1 MGGARACKDRIVV
14 LDLRV
19 CFIGESFVA
28 GVGDQKCLGWAG
40 RLASRAI
47 GAGQPLTYYNLG
59 IRRENSTEL
68 RERWAGECAP
78 RLPEGADCRVVIST
92 GVNDTQFENG
102 SPRVDPDD
110 ALRNMAA
117 ILREVRERG
126 WQAMVVAPPPN
137 VDDEHNARIVALD
150 GRYADLCEETKVP
163 YLRAHQ
169 PLRENQIWMRDIA
182 AGDGYHPGAAG
193 YDEFAALLAPH
204 WLLWLADPGSELPV
218 VR

>member
-1 MGGARACKDRIVV
+1 MV

-19 CFIGESFVA
+19 CFVGESFVA

-40 RLASRAI
+40 RLAVRAI
-47 GAGQPLTYYNLG
+47 AAGQPLTYYNLG
-59 IRRENSTEL
+59 VRRENSTEL
-68 RERWAGECAP
+68 AARWEAECAP
-78 RLPEGADCRVVIST
+78 RLPQGADCRVVIST
-92 GVNDTQFENG
+92 GVNDTQFEDG
-102 SPRVDPDD
+102 RPRVEVEDSVRNLADM
-110 ALRNMAA
+110 LR
-117 ILREVRERG
+117 RVREKG

-137 VDDEHNARIVALD
+137 VDAEHNARIVDLD
-150 GRYADLCEETKVP
+150 ARFADLCEEAKVP
-163 YLRAHQ
+163 YLRTHQ
-169 PLRENQIWMRDIA
+169 PLRENQIWMQDVA

>member
-1 MGGARACKDRIVV
+1 MV

-28 GVGDQKCLGWAG
+28 GVGDPKCLGWAG
-40 RLASRAI
+40 RLAARATA
-47 GAGQPLTYYNLG
+47 AGQPLTYYNLG

-68 RERWAGECAP
+68 RARWEVECER
-78 RLPEGADCRVVIST
+78 RLPAGADCRVVIST

-102 SPRVDPDD
+102 RPRVDSDESV
-110 ALRNMAA
+110 ANMAE
-117 ILREVRERG
+117 ILRRVRERG

-137 VDDEHNARIVALD
+137 VDDAHNVRLEALD
-150 GRYADLCEETKVP
+150 TRYAYVCEQADAP

-182 AGDGYHPGAAG
+182 AGDGFHPGAVG

>member
-1 MGGARACKDRIVV
+1 MV

-40 RLASRAI
+40 RLAARAI
-47 GAGQPLTYYNLG
+47 AAGQPLTYYNLG

-68 RERWAGECAP
+68 AARWEAECAL
-78 RLPEGADCRVVIST
+78 RLPAGSDCRVVIST
-92 GVNDTQFENG
+92 GVNDTQFEDG
-102 SPRVDPDD
+102 RPRVELEDSV
-110 ALRNMAA
+110 RNLAA
-117 ILREVRERG
+117 ILRAARERG
-126 WQAMVVAPPPN
+126 WQTMVVAPPPN
-137 VDDEHNARIVALD
+137 VDDAHNARILALD
-150 GRYADLCEETKVP
+150 TRYADLCEEVKVP
-163 YLRAHQ
+163 YLRTHH
-169 PLRENQIWMRDIA
+169 PLRENPVWMREVT
-182 AGDGYHPGAAG
+182 AGDGYHPGAPG

>member
-1 MGGARACKDRIVV
+1 MV

-19 CFIGESFVA
+19 CFLGESFVA

-40 RLASRAI
+40 RLAARATA
-47 GAGQPLTYYNLG
+47 AGQPLTYYNLG

-68 RERWAGECAP
+68 RGRWEAECAP
-78 RLPEGADCRVVIST
+78 RLPAGADCRVVIST

-102 SPRVDPDD
+102 RPRVDS
-110 ALRNMAA
+110 AESVRNLAE
-117 ILREVRERG
+117 ILRRAREKG
-126 WQAMVVAPPPN
+126 WRAMVVAPPPN
-137 VDDEHNARIVALD
+137 VDDEHNARLLD
-150 GRYADLCEETKVP
+150 LDVRYAELCEQAQAP

-169 PLRENQIWMRDIA
+169 PLRENRIWMRDIA
-182 AGDGYHPGAAG
+182 AGDGFHPSATG

>member
-1 MGGARACKDRIVV
+1 MLAERACEDRCVV

-40 RLASRAI
+40 RLAARAI
-47 GAGQPLTYYNLG
+47 AAGQPLTYYNLG

-68 RERWAGECAP
+68 RARWEAECAP
-78 RLPEGADCRVVIST
+78 RLPAGADCRVIVST
-92 GVNDTQFENG
+92 GVNDTQFEDG
-102 SPRVDPDD
+102 RARVDPEDSV
-110 ALRNMAA
+110 RNLAE
-117 ILREVRERG
+117 ILRAARERG
-126 WQAMVVAPPPN
+126 WQTMVVAPPPN
-137 VDDEHNARIVALD
+137 VDDGHNARILALD
-150 GRYADLCEETKVP
+150 TAFADLCEEAKVP
-163 YLRAHQ
+163 YLRTHQ
-169 PLRENQIWMRDIA
+169 PLRENQTWMQDIA